1 MASSTRQARQ
11 ALQEKLDSLS
21 GVDLQLA
28 KELFAMSNAL
38 QSSSGLRS
46 LLSDPSAEQ
55 QTKEAAVNKVF
66 ASLGESARELARF
79 AASLRWSATR
89 DLAAAFEVLG
99 VRAVAAQSKN
109 LDGLQSEL
117 FEIQQLSGRDGEL
130 ELALSSTRAS
140 AEGKEKLIQQLL
152 EGKASVDA
160 LTLSRQAVYSRS
172 YKRFAQVVEEYGL
185 LLAEF
190 AGESVAHVRVAK
202 ALSAEQLDRLGKAL
216 AKAFGRELQL
226 NVEVDEE
233 IMGGVHITIGG
244 EVVDGTVLTKLVNAR
259 LQLG

>member
-11 ALQEKLDSLS
+11 AIQQKLDGLK
-21 GVDLQLA
+21 GIDLRLA
-28 KELFAMSNAL
+28 LELFAISNAL
-38 QSSSGLRS
+38 QSSAQLRS

-55 QTKEAAVNKVF
+55 QTKDGVVNKVF
-66 ASLGESARELARF
+66 AGLSDAAKDLASYG
-79 AASLRWSATR
+79 ASLRWSATR
-89 DLAAAFEVLG
+89 DLAATFEVLG

-109 LDGLQSEL
+109 LDALQAEL
-117 FEIQQLSGRDGEL
+117 FGIQQLTGQDAEL

-140 AEGKEKLIQQLL
+140 GEGKEKLVQNLL
-152 EGKASVDA
+152 SGKVSEEAMELA
-160 LTLSRQAVYSRS
+160 KQAVYSRS

-190 AGESVAHVRVAK
+190 AGESVAHIRVAK
-202 ALSAEQLDRLGKAL
+202 ALSAEQLERLGKAL

-226 NVEVDEE
+226 NVEVEAE
-233 IMGGVHITIGG
+233 VLGGVHVTIGG
-244 EVVDGTVLTKLVNAR
+244 EVIDGTVLTKLVNAR

>member
-1 MASSTRQARQ
+1 MASSTRQSRQ
-11 ALQEKLDSLS
+11 ALQQQLDKLS
-21 GVDLQLA
+21 GVDLKLA
-28 KELFAMSNAL
+28 LELFAVSNAL
-38 QSSSGLRS
+38 QQSSQLRS

-55 QTKEAAVNKVF
+55 QTKDGAVNKVF
-66 ASLGESARELARF
+66 AGLGDHARELARAG
-79 AASLRWSATR
+79 AAMRWSATR

-109 LDGLQSEL
+109 LDALQSEL
-117 FEIQQLSGRDGEL
+117 FEIQQLSGKDAEL

-140 AEGKEKLIQQLL
+140 AEDKEQLIVKLLS
-152 EGKASVDA
+152 GKASEDA
-160 LTLSRQAVYSRS
+160 QALARQAVYSRS

-202 ALSAEQLDRLGKAL
+202 ALSQDQLDRLCAAL

-226 NVEVDEE
+226 NVEIDTEVL
-233 IMGGVHITIGG
+233 GGVHVTVGG
-244 EVVDGTVLTKLVNAR
+244 EVIDGTVLTKLVNAR